1 MRDPYCPSPSV
12 VVGVDGS
19 RSAVQ
24 AAMWAIDEAVD
35 RDVPLQLLYAI
46 GSTSNDPDD
55 AAAEV
60 AFAENAVHDVFT
72 RIDSTGKP
80 VKVESEILHCRPVTA
95 LLEASRSTALLCVGS
110 AGFIHATRGRLGSTA
125 AAVAASAHCPVAIVP
140 GSAGLKQRD
149 SGLIL
154 AVVDGSPADNT
165 VLERSVTEAHLRAA
179 PVHVF
184 STRRPRRSGKD
195 HADSV
200 PARSRQVAQLEHR
213 FTHWRRN
220 YPDLDIQWVPEH
232 NGLLNYLEH
241 LQRTATPIQL
251 VVVDPL
257 RPGPLDVLLGPA
269 GRAALEATGC
279 TLMVCDR
286 KWWL

>member
-1 MRDPYCPSPSV
+1 MRDPYSSCPYV

-24 AAMWAIDEAVD
+24 AAMWAADEAID
-35 RDVPLQLLYAI
+35 LDVPLQLLYAI
-46 GSTSNDPDD
+46 DSASNDPDD

-60 AFAENAVHDVFT
+60 ASAERAVHDVFS
-72 RIDSTGKP
+72 RIESTGKP
-80 VKVESEILHCRPVTA
+80 VKLESEILHCPPVTA
-95 LLEASRSTALLCVGS
+95 LLEASRSADLLCVGS
-110 AGFIHATRGRLGSTA
+110 AGFVHATKGRLGSTA
-125 AAVAASAHCPVAIVP
+125 AAVTASAHCPVAIVP
-140 GSAGLKQRD
+140 ATAGLKQH
-149 SGLIL
+149 SKALIL
-154 AVVDGSPADNT
+154 AGVDGSPADNT
-165 VLERSVTEAHLRAA
+165 VLERSVAEAHLRAA
-179 PVHVF
+179 PVRVF
-184 STRRPRRSGKD
+184 RTRRHRRSGTD
-195 HADSV
+195 HAHALPEHS
-200 PARSRQVAQLEHR
+200 PHLAELEHR

-220 YPDLDIQWVPEH
+220 YPDLDIESVPEH
-232 NGLLNYLEH
+232 DGLLNYLEH